1 MVIVDEITVYAT
13 ILDNIDLNNIN
24 STVSWIDIGSKGL
37 PNVGITDIVY
47 SNTDDLLLISLHG
60 RGVWK
65 CLNFNKV
72 FTTMNNQLLK
82 SSYSIKDIIK
92 PKYDNIGIGI
102 IRPRESLDIIGNIRL
117 GNNELLS
124 TNIVPGIINSDN
136 NFENFN
142 GNNGKVISLSENIN
156 TAFSITGWVYNSNV
170 TKESVL
176 IDFNDESDA
185 NNDILISWNLGDN
198 NINK

>member
-1 MVIVDEITVYAT
+1 MNVIYTPNNGNNWYNITANNNFSNIKKCQLIGDDSSNFSSILVIVDEITVYGT

-136 NFENFN
+136 
-142 GNNGKVISLSENIN
+142 KP
-156 TAFSITGWVYNSNV
+156 
-170 TKESVL
+170 
-176 IDFNDESDA
+176 DFN
-185 NNDILISWNLGDN
+185 
-198 NINK
+198 K

>member
-1 MVIVDEITVYAT
+1 MNVIYTPNNGNNWYNITANNNFSNIKKCQLIGDDSSNFSSILVIVDEITVYAT

-124 TNIVPGIINSDN
+124 TNIVPGIINSYN

-142 GNNGKVISLSENIN
+142 GNNGKFISLS
-156 TAFSITGWVYNSNV
+156 
-170 TKESVL
+170 
-176 IDFNDESDA
+176 
-185 NNDILISWNLGDN
+185 
-198 NINK
+198 